1 MVLVVLIIKQESL
14 TDKTTLFMIK
24 SKHNPITWIPT
35 VYFAMG
41 MPFVVLNMVSVLM
54 FSGLGVSNSQIALW
68 TSLIMLPWTLK
79 FLWSP
84 FLEMFRT
91 KKFFVILTQIFTGI
105 MFCLVAFSLELPHF
119 FVYAI
124 ILLAFIAFSGATHD
138 IATDGIYMREL
149 SKADQAKYI
158 GLQGAFYNIAKI
170 VASGGLVWLAGWL
183 YNYYSNQDASALVD
197 GDINLVANIQSWRII
212 MLIVSVVMIALGL
225 YHTKMLPSGGAATST
240 TSLKETTS
248 KLKEVIRDFFTKKH
262 ILYYIC
268 FIILYRFAEG
278 FVMKIVPLFLKADR
292 EVGGLGLTEQQIGLY
307 YGTFG
312 AAAFVIGSLLA
323 GFYISKRG
331 LKKTLFSLCCIFNL
345 PFMAYTLL
353 AIYQPTSSPLIGTA
367 IVLEYF
373 GYGFGFV
380 GLTLFMMQ
388 QIAPGKHQMAH
399 YAFASGIMNLGVML
413 PGAIS
418 GFMSDWLGYEL
429 FFIFTMIATIPAFL
443 ITYFV
448 PFTYSDVKTEN

>member
-1 MVLVVLIIKQESL
+1 
-14 TDKTTLFMIK
+14 MIK

-158 GLQGAFYNIAKI
+158 GLLGAFYNIAKI
-170 VASGGLVWLAGWL
+170 VASGGLVWLSGWR
-183 YNYYSNQDASALVD
+183 YNYYSNHAASALVD